1 VRRLVQHAIAAA
13 GISVLTVG
21 AVAGSLSSGAGGTEV
36 TSAAPSAVTW
46 TPAAG
51 TMVAQADTDARER
64 RIARDTRA
72 AQRAELATV
81 TAATAR
87 ERALVKQRAAVAK
100 KEAALE
106 KKRKAEAEERAE
118 RKKKRAKAE
127 AKAKRLGY
135 DPDTSSPKS
144 IARQIMDNKFG
155 WGDKQFDCYNKII
168 MRESVWKVDADNP
181 TSSAYGIPQALPGSK
196 MASEGSDWRTN
207 PATQIKWGLGYVKD
221 RYGTPCEAWG
231 FKSSHGWY

>member
-1 VRRLVQHAIAAA
+1 M
-13 GISVLTVG
+13 
-21 AVAGSLSSGAGGTEV
+21 
-36 TSAAPSAVTW
+36 AAPAN
-46 TPAAG
+46 
-51 TMVAQADTDARER
+51 TDAMDR
-64 RIARDTRA
+64 RVARDSRA
-72 AQRAELATV
+72 AERVELATV
-81 TAATAR
+81 TAASAR
-87 ERALVKQRAAVAK
+87 EKALVKQRAAVAK

-118 RKKKRAKAE
+118 QKKERAEEKKKRAKAA

-135 DPDTSSPKS
+135 DPDTDSPKS